1 MTEIL
6 AVRYGVS
13 ISKEDVRKSLKNSDP
28 EGVAIRRNKV
38 IRRGLYYT
46 IGPGYHVG
54 GNDKLK
60 R

>member
-28 EGVAIRRNKV
+28 EGVEIRRNKV
-38 IRRGLYYT
+38 IRRGIYYT
-46 IGPGYHVG
+46 TWPGYHIG